1 MIVIKGVSWSV
12 LPLVAGLFVIVE
24 ALNKTGL
31 IRSVTTSLYQSAA
44 HSVTGT
50 AWSSGFI
57 DAFASNLMNNL
68 PVGLIAANAAQAAR
82 KPAIVKKRHPD
93 RC

>member
-1 MIVIKGVSWSV
+1 MT
-12 LPLVAGLFVIVE
+12 VE
-24 ALNKTGL
+24 ALNKSGL

-57 DAFASNLMNNL
+57 AAFASNLMNNL

-82 KPAIVKKRHPD
+82 KPAIVKSAILIGVDLGPNLSITGSLANILWL
-93 RC
+93 